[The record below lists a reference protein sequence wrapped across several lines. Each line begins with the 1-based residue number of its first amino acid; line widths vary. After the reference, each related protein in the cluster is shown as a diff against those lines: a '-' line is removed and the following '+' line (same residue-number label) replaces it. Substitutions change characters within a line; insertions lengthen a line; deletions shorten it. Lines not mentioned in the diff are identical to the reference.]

1 MRKSGVERTCATCPA
16 DISHRGCSAKWCK
29 PCARS
34 HHLKNMRK
42 HSMTRYNRE
51 YRSKERERKKE
62 LLETQ
67 ASRLYPVAALPLL
80 PVAKLERKLNQI
92 FNREQILI

>member
-1 MRKSGVERTCATCPA
+1 MKTCAVCGC
-16 DISHRGCSAKWCK
+16 DISHRGSRAKWCK
-29 PCARS
+29 QCARYN
-34 HHLKNMRK
+34 HLKNMRK

-51 YRSKERERKKE
+51 YRSDERERKKG

-80 PVAKLERKLNQI
+80 PVAKFERKLNQI